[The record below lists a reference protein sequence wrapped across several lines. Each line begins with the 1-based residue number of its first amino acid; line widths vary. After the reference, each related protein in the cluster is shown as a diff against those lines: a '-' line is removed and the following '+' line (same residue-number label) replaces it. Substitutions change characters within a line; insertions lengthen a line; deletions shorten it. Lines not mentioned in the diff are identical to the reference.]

1 VRRLFIVALGSALFL
16 SACGTSTA
24 SPNAS
29 PTPTEGA
36 SAAGSQSTAEASPP
50 HGGPPT
56 AIPGWIV
63 FAPADQGF
71 SAAYPGQPTL
81 QTQTIQTTAGPV
93 PTSVW
98 YYEESED
105 LSYYVA
111 LAKYPEGS
119 LSSGSLSDVY
129 DTAVTDMS
137 HISLGMTVGGQ
148 GDVTVNGH
156 AGRTFT
162 VANSAAM
169 VKGELIA
176 VGDNLYKVYVLCL
189 PAASESPNISA
200 FLAAFTLTV

>member
-1 VRRLFIVALGSALFL
+1 MRRLFIVALGSALFL
-16 SACGTSTA
+16 SGCGTSTA
-24 SPNAS
+24 SPNAGS
-29 PTPTEGA
+29 PSPTEGA
-36 SAAGSQSTAEASPP
+36 SAAGSQPTAETSPA
-50 HGGPPT
+50 
-56 AIPGWIV
+56 AIPGWII
-63 FAPADQGF
+63 FAPAGQGF

-129 DTAVTDMS
+129 DKAVTDMS
-137 HISLGMTVGGQ
+137 HISLGMTVSGQ

-162 VANSAAM
+162 VANSVVM

-176 VGDNLYKVYVLCL
+176 VGDNLYKVYVLCP
-189 PAASESPNISA
+189 PAASGSPNVSA
-200 FLAAFTLTV
+200 FLAAFKLTV

>member
-1 VRRLFIVALGSALFL
+1 VRRLFIVALGSALFM
-16 SACGTSTA
+16 SGCGTSTA
-24 SPNAS
+24 SPNAGS
-29 PTPTEGA
+29 TNPTEGA
-36 SAAGSQSTAEASPP
+36 SAAGSQPTAEASPA
-50 HGGPPT
+50 
-56 AIPGWIV
+56 AIPGWIT

-71 SAAYPGQPTL
+71 SAAYPGQPSL

-111 LAKYPEGS
+111 VAKYPEGS

-137 HISLGMTVGGQ
+137 HISLGMTVSGQ
-148 GDVTVNGH
+148 GDVTVSGH

-162 VANSAAM
+162 VANSVVM

-189 PAASESPNISA
+189 PAASESPNVSA
-200 FLAAFTLTV
+200 FLAAFKLTV